1 MTGQQT
7 EKGLKQAWYTQKRE
21 DILYRKQVVQGHITQ
36 QCSESRSQT
45 QSQIRNSVIRIH
57 LNQGWQKGFSSNAYL
72 TAVTRHRRAM
82 LKVAGGPHS
91 SLVRVYWG
99 PLETSTPLLTG
110 AGEHPTFYLHT
121 PCFRDHSFSRL
132 FLPPGVITLQWH
144 GSNVLPM
151 SCSLEKLKC
160 MHMCILFPSF
170 LSPSDGTKAA
180 SQSMY

>member
-7 EKGLKQAWYTQKRE
+7 EKGLKQAWSTQKRE
-21 DILYRKQVVQGHITQ
+21 DMLYRKQVVQGHITQ

-91 SLVRVYWG
+91 GLVRVYCG
-99 PLETSTPLLTG
+99 PLEMSTPLLTG
-110 AGEHPTFYLHT
+110 ADEHPTFYLHT
-121 PCFRDHSFSRL
+121 LCFRDNSFPRL
-132 FLPPGVITLQWH
+132 FLPPGAITL
-144 GSNVLPM
+144 
-151 SCSLEKLKC
+151 
-160 MHMCILFPSF
+160 
-170 LSPSDGTKAA
+170 
-180 SQSMY
+180 